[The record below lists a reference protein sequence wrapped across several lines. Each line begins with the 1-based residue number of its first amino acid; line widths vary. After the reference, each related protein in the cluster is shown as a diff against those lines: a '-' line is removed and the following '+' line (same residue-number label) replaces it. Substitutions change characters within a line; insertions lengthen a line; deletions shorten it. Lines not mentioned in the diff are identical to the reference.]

1 MSETGPPKFDE
12 GRDSPPDITST
23 NLSGRS
29 YPETPMPTQYE
40 EEDDYE
46 GNYDEESKH
55 SEKSNFFENALKI
68 LFVAIAVTHL
78 FTVWTLRADINI
90 IMQYQNELA
99 QQNKHITDLLHNQH
113 QVKWQIVPSQNALP

>member
-1 MSETGPPKFDE
+1 MSDTGPPKFDE

-29 YPETPMPTQYE
+29 YPETPMPNQYE

-46 GNYDEESKH
+46 ENYEESKY
-55 SEKSNFFENALKI
+55 STKSNFFENALKV
-68 LFVAIAVTHL
+68 LFIAIAIAHL

-99 QQNKHITDLLHNQH
+99 QQNKHITELLHNQH